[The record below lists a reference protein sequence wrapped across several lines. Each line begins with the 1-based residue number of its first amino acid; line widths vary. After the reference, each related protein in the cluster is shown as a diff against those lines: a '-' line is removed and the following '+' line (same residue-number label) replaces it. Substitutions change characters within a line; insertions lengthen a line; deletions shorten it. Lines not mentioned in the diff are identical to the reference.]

1 LLLKKRFHFHSAHYL
16 PSYKGKCENM
26 HGHTYKLEIT
36 IQGEPD
42 SEGMIMDFADLKKVV
57 NEEVISK
64 LDHTLIN
71 DIIPI
76 PSAEYIGVWIYGKIY
91 ERLKRE
97 YPHITLVSVEVWE
110 TETSSVVVFY
120 EDFERYS
127 ERIR

>member
-1 LLLKKRFHFHSAHYL
+1 
-16 PSYKGKCENM
+16 
-26 HGHTYKLEIT
+26 
-36 IQGEPD
+36 
-42 SEGMIMDFADLKKVV
+42 MDFADLKKVV

-91 ERLKRE
+91 ERLKME

-127 ERIR
+127 GRIR

>member
-1 LLLKKRFHFHSAHYL
+1 MLLKKRFRFHSAHYL

-36 IQGEPD
+36 IQGEAD

-91 ERLKRE
+91 ERLKME